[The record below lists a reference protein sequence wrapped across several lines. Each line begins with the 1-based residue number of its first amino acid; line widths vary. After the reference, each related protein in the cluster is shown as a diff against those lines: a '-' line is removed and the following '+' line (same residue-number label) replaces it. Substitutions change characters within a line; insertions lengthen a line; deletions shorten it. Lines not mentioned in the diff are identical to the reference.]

1 MKKRNLLLLSFLF
14 YFVSS
19 NFGQNLIWSDKFTE
33 YSDAKSI
40 LKTKDGKILI
50 AGSLSTDSLF
60 VALYD
65 TDGRRLKRIK
75 YLDHYNISLAL
86 VEQENGDFLLFT
98 FSGKIWKINSS
109 LDSVSVVTSTNFNI
123 LNSFYNNNEI
133 IILGHKIK
141 LVLNKNSFQI
151 NYSQLLSIDINKF
164 AYLFSENKEYYFDI
178 KDSIIALTINENAQQ
193 SVYQFNNIDSM
204 YQISKTFLCENGD
217 ILLIGY
223 RYEKVNTKVRCTI
236 IYRVNQTGNLLWSQK
251 FIYSN
256 LESRYNAYKSL
267 TSVSESKNG
276 ELMFTGTNGT
286 SPIGPVSDILY
297 IKLDSTGNLLSEKS
311 LNFCFGGNHGN
322 GIEELNNEIYIAATV
337 CLSDFGG
344 PDRAVLF
351 KLDNTISKI
360 DQYKSPSITISPN
373 PSFGLLTIDFHQQKM
388 QHAKLFSSLGNL
400 VKSFDIENEDKLEL
414 QLSDLHSGIYFVQ
427 CTDINGRSSIKK
439 WIKN

>member
-1 MKKRNLLLLSFLF
+1 MK
-14 YFVSS
+14 
-19 NFGQNLIWSDKFTE
+19 LILNTSTFQT
-33 YSDAKSI
+33 I
-40 LKTKDGKILI
+40 
-50 AGSLSTDSLF
+50 STDS
-60 VALYD
+60 
-65 TDGRRLKRIK
+65 
-75 YLDHYNISLAL
+75 ISKNQNKLAY
-86 VEQENGDFLLFT
+86 
-98 FSGKIWKINSS
+98 
-109 LDSVSVVTSTNFNI
+109 
-123 LNSFYNNNEI
+123 LNSQ
-133 IILGHKIK
+133 
-141 LVLNKNSFQI
+141 S
-151 NYSQLLSIDINKF
+151 
-164 AYLFSENKEYYFDI
+164 KEFYFDI
-178 KDSIIALTINENAQQ
+178 KDFVITLSINENSQQ
-193 SVYQFNNIDSM
+193 TNYKFNNIDSM

-223 RYEKVNTKVRCTI
+223 RYEKLNTKVRSTI

-267 TSVSESKNG
+267 TSVTESKNG

-311 LNFCFGGNHGN
+311 LNFCFGGNFGN

-344 PDRAVLF
+344 PDRAVLL

-360 DQYKSPSITISPN
+360 DQNKSPSITISPN

-388 QHAKLFSSLGNL
+388 EQVQLFSSFGKLI
-400 VKSFDIENEDKLEL
+400 KSIDIKNEDKLAL
-414 QLSDLHSGIYFVQ
+414 QLADLHSGIYFVQ
-427 CTDINGRSSIKK
+427 CTNIDGRSTIKK